1 VTPEARSRRRRRLW
15 TVAGALVGLGA
26 LGWVFGRLDYA
37 RLREVLAGADI
48 GFLMTVPLAIA
59 AEQLV
64 RAWKWRQILYPLRAV
79 ATLRLFGAVMAGYFG
94 NLLVPLGVSPILRSW
109 LIARLEALSFS
120 AVLASVAVDRLI
132 DGIVF
137 SGFVVAVL
145 AFAAF
150 PDPGGNIRLGLVIAG
165 AASFAAFA
173 LLLALLVRYRRDVAN
188 EASWILRL
196 ARRLPARF
204 AERGRAVLQAF
215 AHGVAWPSDPWR
227 RAAVVLA
234 SVVMKL
240 VAATHFLWAGL
251 AFGVLLRPIDY
262 LFLVVF
268 LGFIVILTHFAR
280 LAGGFLIGAVFA
292 LGLFGVEAERAVAMT
307 VVVQVTSIATVAVM
321 GAFALWRHGFSLAEV
336 RGAQIAESRIG

>member
-1 VTPEARSRRRRRLW
+1 MTSEARSRRRRLW
-15 TVAGALVGLGA
+15 TIAGTLVGLAA

-37 RLREVLAGADI
+37 RLREVLAGADAF
-48 GFLMTVPLAIA
+48 FLTMLPLAIA

-79 ATLRLFGAVMAGYFG
+79 GTLRLFGAVMAGYFG
-94 NLLVPLGVSPILRSW
+94 SLLVPLGMSPILRSW

-150 PDPGGNIRLGLVIAG
+150 PDPDGNIRFGLVVAG

-173 LLLALLVRYRRDVAN
+173 LLLALLVRYRRDVAD
-188 EASWILRL
+188 EASWIMRL
-196 ARRLPARF
+196 ARCLPARF
-204 AERGRAVLQAF
+204 AERGRAVLRAF
-215 AHGVAWPSDPWR
+215 AHGVAWPSEPWR
-227 RAAVVLA
+227 RVAVVLA
-234 SVVMKL
+234 SIAIKL
-240 VAATHFLWAGL
+240 IATTHFLWAGL

-268 LGFIVILTHFAR
+268 LGFVVILTHFAR
-280 LAGGFLIGAVFA
+280 LAGGFIVAAVFA

-307 VVVQVTSIATVAVM
+307 LVVQVASIATVAVM
-321 GAFALWRHGFSLAEV
+321 GAFALWRHGLSLADVRRAEV
-336 RGAQIAESRIG
+336 AGSRIG